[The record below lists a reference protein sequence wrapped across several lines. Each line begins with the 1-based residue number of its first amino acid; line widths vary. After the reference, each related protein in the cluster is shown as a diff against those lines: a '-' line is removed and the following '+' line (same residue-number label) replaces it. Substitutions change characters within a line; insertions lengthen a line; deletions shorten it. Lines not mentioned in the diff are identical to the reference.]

1 MTAGGLPGAGV
12 GVGVI
17 GGGFMAQMHS
27 RSALLAGARLAG
39 VTASTPESSTRAAA
53 ALGFERGY
61 ASVEELLADRT
72 IDVVHV
78 CTPNALHAEQA
89 AAVIA
94 SGRDVICEK
103 PLATTVADATALVAQ
118 AAAAGVT
125 ATVPF
130 VYRFHPLVREA
141 RERVARGD
149 TGRVLTI
156 AASYLQDW
164 LLTAQ
169 DDNWRVDTEI
179 GGASRAFADIGS
191 HLVDLVEFVTGE
203 EITRIAGRT
212 RTFVTDRAEHSD
224 VANEDAAALV
234 VETASGAVGT
244 LLVSQVAP
252 GRKNRLHFEIA
263 GAAQSL
269 AFDQEHPET
278 LWLGRREGSV
288 LLPRDEAQNSGE
300 ANRYSV
306 APAGHPQGYPEA
318 FASFVADSYRAARG
332 EDIPGLPRFA
342 DGLRA
347 AVVTDAV
354 LRAARTDGWV
364 DLTPD
369 AVKDVS
375 TPTRSHRRFDP
386 LRSTGERT

>member
-1 MTAGGLPGAGV
+1 MSSTALPGAGL
-12 GVGVI
+12 GVAVV
-17 GGGFMAQMHS
+17 GGGFMAQVHS
-27 RSALLAGARLAG
+27 RSARLAGARLVG
-39 VTASTPESSTRAAA
+39 LSSSSPESAARAALQ
-53 ALGFERGY
+53 LGFERGY
-61 ASVEELLADRT
+61 PSLEELLADEG

-94 SGRDVICEK
+94 SGRAVVCEK
-103 PLATTVADATALVAQ
+103 PLATTVADARALTEQ
-118 AAAAGVT
+118 AASAGVT

-141 RERVARGD
+141 RDRVARGE

-164 LLTAQ
+164 LLTSE
-169 DDNWRVDTEI
+169 DDNWRVDAEL

-191 HLVDLVEFVTGE
+191 HLVDLVEFVTGDR
-203 EITRIAGRT
+203 IVRIAART
-212 RTFVTDRAEHSD
+212 RTFVTERAEHTS

-234 VETASGAVGT
+234 LETASGAVGT
-244 LLVSQVAP
+244 VLVSQVAP
-252 GRKNRLHFEIA
+252 GRKNRLHIEIA
-263 GAAQSL
+263 GTRESV

-288 LLPRDEAQNSGE
+288 LLPRDAAQNSDA

-306 APAGHPQGYPEA
+306 VPAGHPQGYPDA
-318 FASFVADSYRAARG
+318 FAAFVADSYAATRG
-332 EDIPGLPRFA
+332 ETPDGLPTFD

-354 LRAARTDGWV
+354 LRAAASDAWV
-364 DLTPD
+364 DLTP
-369 AVKDVS
+369 
-375 TPTRSHRRFDP
+375 
-386 LRSTGERT
+386 